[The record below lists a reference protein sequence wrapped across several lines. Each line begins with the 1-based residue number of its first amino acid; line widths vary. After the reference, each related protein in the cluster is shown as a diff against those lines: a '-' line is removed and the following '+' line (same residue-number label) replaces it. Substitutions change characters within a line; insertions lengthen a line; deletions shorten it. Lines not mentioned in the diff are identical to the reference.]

1 MADSDNPAFFP
12 PKQQPLLIRLVQSV
26 SYVVLQRLYRCGLVV
41 SDDDVAKLRAIDAAR
56 VVYVCN
62 HPTMEDGMVLF
73 GLTAYVGQLWH
84 YIVARE
90 SFRGLQ
96 GKFLQWMGCYSIR
109 RGLGDRASIA
119 QTLSLLKTPQ
129 ARVVIFPEGG
139 CSYQN
144 DTVMPF
150 RSGAIQMPLQV
161 MAQLAK
167 KDPDADLYVVP
178 ISLKYRYTQPMT
190 PVIEQTLQG
199 LEEALGIT
207 PAEAENFYQ
216 RLLAIAAKVITRIET
231 EFGLT
236 SAPDLDWNQRITRL
250 RQHVIA
256 QCEQQLDLK
265 ANGAPIRER
274 VYRIQA
280 LLEADEPKTVAED
293 DALYWTTVR
302 LLNFDA
308 IYDGYVAAD
317 PTPER
322 FLDTLMRLERE
333 VYQVEHIQPKA
344 HRQAIFR
351 VGEPINL
358 KQYVADFRQDKAGT
372 VDQLTEQLRKIVQE
386 NLAK

>member
-1 MADSDNPAFFP
+1 MASETALFFP
-12 PKQQPLLIRLVQSV
+12 PKPKPLLIRLVQSMT
-26 SYVVLQRLYRCGLVV
+26 YPLLQRLYRCGVVV
-41 SDDDVAKLRAIDAAR
+41 SDDDIAKLRALDDAR

-62 HPTMEDGMVLF
+62 HPTLEDGMVLF
-73 GLTAYVGQLWH
+73 GLAARVGQLWH

-90 SFRGLQ
+90 SFQGLQ

-119 QTLSLLKTPQ
+119 QTLSLLKAPRAQ
-129 ARVVIFPEGG
+129 VVIFPEGG

-167 KDPDADLYVVP
+167 KNVDTDLYVVP

-190 PVIEQTLQG
+190 FVIEETLQG
-199 LEEALGIT
+199 LEQELGMV
-207 PAEAENFYQ
+207 PENSEDFYQ
-216 RLLAIAAKVITRIET
+216 RLLAIAALVITRIET
-231 EFGLT
+231 EFGLASDPT
-236 SAPDLDWNQRITRL
+236 QDWNQRIERL
-250 RQHVIA
+250 RYHGIT
-256 QCEQQLDLK
+256 QCEQQLALQS
-265 ANGAPIRER
+265 NGAPIRER

-280 LLEADEPKTVAED
+280 LLEAEEPQTVAED
-293 DALYWTTVR
+293 DALYWMTVR

-308 IYDGYVAAD
+308 IYDGYVAAN

-333 VYQVEHIQPKA
+333 VYQIEHIKPKA

-358 KQYVADFRQDKAGT
+358 KHYVSDFRGDKAGT
-372 VDQLTEQLRKIVQE
+372 VTQLTAQLRTEVQK
-386 NLAK
+386 NLAE

>member
-1 MADSDNPAFFP
+1 MASETALFFP
-12 PKQQPLLIRLVQSV
+12 PKQQPILIRLVQSV
-26 SYVVLQRLYRCGLVV
+26 SYLVLQRLYRCGLVV
-41 SDDDVAKLRAIDAAR
+41 SDDDVAKLRAIAGAR

-73 GLTAYVGQLWH
+73 SLAARVGQLWH
-84 YIVARE
+84 YIVAKE
-90 SFRGLQ
+90 SFKGLQ
-96 GKFLQWMGCYSIR
+96 GRFLQWMGCYSIR

-119 QTLSLLKTPQ
+119 QTLSLLKESQ
-129 ARVVIFPEGG
+129 AQVVIFPEGG

-161 MAQLAK
+161 VAQLTK
-167 KDPDADLYVVP
+167 KDPDVDLYVVP

-190 PVIEQTLQG
+190 VIIEETLQG
-199 LEEALGIT
+199 LEQTLGIIPT
-207 PAEAENFYQ
+207 EPEDFYQ
-216 RLLAIAAKVITRIET
+216 RLLAIAALVITRIET
-231 EFGLT
+231 EFGIT
-236 SAPDLDWNQRITRL
+236 ADTEQSWNQRIDQL
-250 RQHVIA
+250 RHHGIA
-256 QCEQQLDLK
+256 QCEQQLNLQP
-265 ANGAPIRER
+265 NGAPIRER
-274 VYRIQA
+274 VYKIQA
-280 LLEADEPKTVAED
+280 LLESEEPKTVAED

-333 VYQVEHIQPKA
+333 VYQVEHIKPKA

-358 KQYVADFRQDKAGT
+358 KHYVKDFRQDKAST
-372 VDQLTEQLRKIVQE
+372 VERLTEQLRATVQE
-386 NLAK
+386 NLSR